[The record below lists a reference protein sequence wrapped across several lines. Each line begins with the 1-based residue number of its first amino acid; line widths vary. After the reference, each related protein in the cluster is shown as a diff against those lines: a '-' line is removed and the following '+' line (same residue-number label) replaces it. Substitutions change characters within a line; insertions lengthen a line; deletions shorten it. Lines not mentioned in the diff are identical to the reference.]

1 MARIANRSE
10 LDEAVGSERVTL
22 ASRVENRLATR
33 STPHGPPR
41 GSGDWNGILAA
52 DTLASPVSALE
63 RDASR
68 LSRQPCWHPTEFTR
82 E

>member
-1 MARIANRSE
+1 MRLSE
-10 LDEAVGSERVTL
+10 VSVSLWRAGLRTDWQLSQLHTV
-22 ASRVENRLATR
+22 
-33 STPHGPPR
+33 PR